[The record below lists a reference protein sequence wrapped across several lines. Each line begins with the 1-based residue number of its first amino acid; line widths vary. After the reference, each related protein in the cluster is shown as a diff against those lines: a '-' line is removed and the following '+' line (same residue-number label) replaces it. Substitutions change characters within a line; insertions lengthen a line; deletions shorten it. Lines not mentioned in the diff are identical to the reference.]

1 MRLAATNPELVR
13 GIVLT
18 GVPLLRPETA
28 AAKPAFG
35 FRALRF
41 LNKWHFI
48 SNDLMEKERRKRGSA
63 DYRAAEGEMREVL
76 VKAVNEDYGDA
87 LDALASNGLP
97 VAMVWG
103 EHDTAATTAMAERAR
118 ARIGAHADLVVVPGS
133 AHLLDD
139 GLVAALRTGD
149 RRPGRA
155 TMSATA
161 NVLVGLAISLLALAS
176 YLRWWRVAQR
186 EHYEPGR
193 LVAMAAIWC
202 RAQPTNILALAAVL
216 VLCLVGLKLPLVGLV
231 GAVVWLLWPPGLALL
246 RPAKKLVWTPRVRRL
261 AVITVVLHVVVT
273 GFFLAFGEA
282 VALVPLLA
290 LPIAEVALLAAHPL
304 EDQLGRRYEV
314 SAAARIKQVA
324 PRVVA
329 ITGSYGKTS
338 TKNYAAHLMAGRWS
352 VLASPASFNNVLGLA
367 RAVNDRLTPGTD
379 VFVAEMGT
387 YGPGEIARLCRL
399 FPPEVSAITTIGEA
413 HLERM
418 KDRATI
424 VRAKSEILEPAKT
437 IVLNVDVPELAEAA
451 EQYAATKRVIRC
463 ATTEGATADVV
474 VRRDGDGWLLVLS
487 GQEHRVA
494 LPAEVGHPIN
504 VAVAVGLALAVDVPE
519 QAILDRLASVPA
531 TPHRAET
538 TTLDTGVTVIDDTYN
553 ANPEGAAQ
561 ALVSARSLV
570 GEGGTVWTITPGMVE
585 LGPEQVRRN
594 ADFAR
599 AATADEGMQLAI
611 VGHTNRTALRA
622 GDASR
627 TQVFGSREEAAR
639 HVMATAAAG
648 DVVLYEND
656 LPDHYP

>member
-1 MRLAATNPELVR
+1 
-13 GIVLT
+13 
-18 GVPLLRPETA
+18 
-28 AAKPAFG
+28 
-35 FRALRF
+35 
-41 LNKWHFI
+41 
-48 SNDLMEKERRKRGSA
+48 
-63 DYRAAEGEMREVL
+63 MREVL
-76 VKAVNEDYGDA
+76 VKAVNEDYAAA
-87 LDALASNGLP
+87 LDALASNRLP

-118 ARIGAHADLVVVPGS
+118 ARIGANADLEVVPGS
-133 AHLLDD
+133 AHLLDEA
-139 GLVAALRTGD
+139 LVAALRRAIDD
-149 RRPGRA
+149 RLRAHERNRKRARRAGHLAARPGVVPA
-155 TMSATA
+155 
-161 NVLVGLAISLLALAS
+161 
-176 YLRWWRVAQR
+176 
-186 EHYEPGR
+186 
-193 LVAMAAIWC
+193 LVAGRAA
-202 RAQPTNILALAAVL
+202 RALRAGPAGGHGRDLVPGPPANGLALAAVL

-246 RPAKKLVWTPRVRRL
+246 RPTKKLVWTPRVRRL
-261 AVITVVLHVVVT
+261 AVITVVLHIMVS

-290 LPIAEVALLAAHPL
+290 LPIAEVALLAAQPL

-451 EQYAATKRVIRC
+451 ERLRLGPTKRVIRC
-463 ATTEGATADVV
+463 ATTEGAEADVV
-474 VRRDGDGWLLVLS
+474 VRRDADSDAGGGWSSCRELRTGSPSRPRSDTRSTWPSRS
-487 GQEHRVA
+487 GWRSRSTYRSRRSSTGS
-494 LPAEVGHPIN
+494 PRSR
-504 VAVAVGLALAVDVPE
+504 
-519 QAILDRLASVPA
+519 RL
-531 TPHRAET
+531 
-538 TTLDTGVTVIDDTYN
+538 
-553 ANPEGAAQ
+553 
-561 ALVSARSLV
+561 
-570 GEGGTVWTITPGMVE
+570 
-585 LGPEQVRRN
+585 
-594 ADFAR
+594 
-599 AATADEGMQLAI
+599 
-611 VGHTNRTALRA
+611 RTAPRPRRSTP
-622 GDASR
+622 ASR
-627 TQVFGSREEAAR
+627 SSTTPTTPTPRAPR
-639 HVMATAAAG
+639 RRW
-648 DVVLYEND
+648 
-656 LPDHYP
+656 